1 VPLTDEL
8 RTDLLARAHAK
19 SGCVFGLGDEGLPP
33 TQAAASVQYSRL
45 MTAIKMPGVSHHVF
59 RHTGASNMLR
69 DGASPRAVQLIGG
82 WTTLRMVERYCHVTD
97 EELHRAVGLAS
108 KHATGT
114 NAGTAAEEPAAAES
128 A

>member
-1 VPLTDEL
+1 M
-8 RTDLLARAHAK
+8 
-19 SGCVFGLGDEGLPP
+19 FGLGEEGVPP
-33 TQAAASVQYSRL
+33 TQAAVSVQYSRL
-45 MTAIKMPGVSHHVF
+45 MTSIKMPGVSHHVF
-59 RHTGASNMLR
+59 RHTGASNMLC

-108 KHATGT
+108 KHTAGTNTGT
-114 NAGTAAEEPAAAES
+114 ACQQPAEAES